1 MMLLSFLIITLPFCF
16 STITFIHIKSY
27 YILAVFIIL
36 YAIILF
42 SIAKGGCLD
51 PGIIPRQLGK
61 PHPFRRKTD
70 FIMVSNGSFVKFSY
84 CYTCNIIKPPRASH
98 CAKCDNCCQ
107 RFDHH
112 CLWLGNCIG
121 KRNYKYFFLLLT
133 TLIINCIIGI
143 IYNICIIVQSVKDKE
158 EKKIKF
164 RIFTISVLAGITFY
178 ELMFLIIFLGRLF
191 FVHIRLVF
199 KNITFYE
206 HIKHKLINPAKHN
219 PFYKSISQNLYR
231 LLIALNPKS
240 LLNGHIRRIRK
251 AITRENLNNN
261 KVFSPYINDK
271 K

>member
-1 MMLLSFLIITLPFCF
+1 MMLVSFLIITLPFCF

-27 YILAVFIIL
+27 YILAVVIIL
-36 YAIILF
+36 YGITLF
-42 SIAKGGCLD
+42 LIAKGGCLD

-61 PHPFRRKTD
+61 PPSYRRKTD

-84 CYTCNIIKPPRASH
+84 CYTCNIIKPPRTSH

-112 CLWLGNCIG
+112 CLWLGTCIG
-121 KRNYKYFFLLLT
+121 KRNYKYFFLLLI
-133 TLIINCIIGI
+133 TLIINIFIVV

-178 ELMFLIIFLGRLF
+178 EFMFLIAFLGKLF
-191 FVHIRLVF
+191 LVHIRLVL

-206 HIKHKLINPAKHN
+206 HIKQKLKNPANHN
-219 PFYKSISQNLYR
+219 PFYKNISQHLYR
-231 LLIALNPKS
+231 LFIALNPKS

-251 AITRENLNNN
+251 TNTNNILE
-261 KVFSPYINDK
+261 KI
-271 K
+271 

>member
-16 STITFIHIKSY
+16 STITFIHLKSY
-27 YILAVFIIL
+27 YILAIFIIL

-42 SIAKGGCLD
+42 AIAKGGCLD

-107 RFDHH
+107 RFDH
-112 CLWLGNCIG
+112 
-121 KRNYKYFFLLLT
+121 
-133 TLIINCIIGI
+133 
-143 IYNICIIVQSVKDKE
+143 VQSLKDKE

-164 RIFTISVLAGITFY
+164 RIFTISVLAGIAFY

-251 AITRENLNNN
+251 AITRENVNNN